1 MYIIFTENSDSWHSQ
16 ELKKSLKRLK
26 RKVQCLSITN
36 ISLSTSKHKSF
47 IGIADVTSQLQ
58 KCHLDH

>member
-26 RKVQCLSITN
+26 RKVQCFSITN
-36 ISLSTSKHKSF
+36 ISLSTSKPKSF
-47 IGIADVTSQLQ
+47 IHN
-58 KCHLDH
+58 KKNH